1 MQRWIQSVALWFK
14 GQLDLDEEKTEV
26 VAYALTSLFLIFVD
40 LTLLVLVCWFLGVL
54 KEGLIA
60 AFTGALLRS
69 ATGGAHLSSPWRCA
83 VLTALLPAF
92 FGYFGKY
99 AGPLLAPE
107 VLLILLLFLLAWGVV
122 IVNKYAP
129 AEVQER
135 PIKPEKRGFYRKA
148 GILLVIFWVIPA
160 LFFLSTNRPGFFLAG
175 SCGLWWQTVTLTPP
189 GFAIYRYL
197 SDLGLKRK
205 EHSCIEI
212 K

>member
-69 ATGGAHLSSPWRCA
+69 ATGAHLSSPWRCA

-92 FGYFGKY
+92 FGYLG
-99 AGPLLAPE
+99 
-107 VLLILLLFLLAWGVV
+107 
-122 IVNKYAP
+122 
-129 AEVQER
+129 
-135 PIKPEKRGFYRKA
+135 
-148 GILLVIFWVIPA
+148 
-160 LFFLSTNRPGFFLAG
+160 STRAFACPG
-175 SCGLWWQTVTLTPP
+175 
-189 GFAIYRYL
+189 GFAHPPAFSSYL
-197 SDLGLKRK
+197 GSSYCQQIRPSRGKRATD
-205 EHSCIEI
+205 
-212 K
+212 

>member
-60 AFTGALLRS
+60 AFTGALLRL

-92 FGYFGKY
+92 FGYLGKY

-107 VLLILLLFLLAWGVV
+107 VLLILLISLLVWGIV

-129 AEVQER
+129 AEVKER
-135 PIKPEKRGFYRKA
+135 PIRPEKRGFYRKA
-148 GILLVIFWVIPA
+148 GIMLVIFWAIPA

-205 EHSCIEI
+205 EA
-212 K
+212 KG

>member
-1 MQRWIQSVALWFK
+1 MQRWIQSIALWFK
-14 GQLDLDEEKTEV
+14 EQLDLDEEKTEV
-26 VAYALTSLFLIFVD
+26 VAYALTSLFLILVD
-40 LTLLVLVCWFLGVL
+40 LALLVLVCWFLGVL

-60 AFTGALLRS
+60 AFTGALLRL

-92 FGYFGKY
+92 FGYLGKY

-107 VLLILLLFLLAWGVV
+107 VLLILLISLLVWGIV

-129 AEVQER
+129 AEVKER
-135 PIKPEKRGFYRKA
+135 PIRPEKRGFYRKA
-148 GILLVIFWVIPA
+148 GIMLVIFWAIPA

-205 EHSCIEI
+205 EGKE
-212 K
+212 

>member
-1 MQRWIQSVALWFK
+1 MQRWIQSIALWFK
-14 GQLDLDEEKTEV
+14 EQLDLDEEKTEV

-92 FGYFGKY
+92 FGYLGKY

-107 VLLILLLFLLAWGVV
+107 VLLILLLFLLIWGVV

-129 AEVQER
+129 AEVKER
-135 PIKPEKRGFYRKA
+135 PIKPEKRGFYKKA
-148 GILLVIFWVIPA
+148 GILLVIFWAIPA
-160 LFFLSTNRPGFFLAG
+160 LFFISTGRPVFFLAG

-197 SDLGLKRK
+197 SDLGSKRK
-205 EHSCIEI
+205 EAKE
-212 K
+212 

>member
-26 VAYALTSLFLIFVD
+26 VAYALTSLFLILVD
-40 LTLLVLVCWFLGVL
+40 LALLVLVCWFLGVL

-60 AFTGALLRS
+60 AFTGALLRL

-92 FGYFGKY
+92 FGYLGKY

-107 VLLILLLFLLAWGVV
+107 VLLILLISLLVWGIV

-129 AEVQER
+129 AEVKER
-135 PIKPEKRGFYRKA
+135 PIRPEKRGFYRKA
-148 GILLVIFWVIPA
+148 GIMLVIFWAIPA

-205 EHSCIEI
+205 EA
-212 K
+212 KG